1 MKYGIDI
8 GHNAPPDTGASG
20 IRQEDNLTREVGLRV
35 MSKLRALGHQVVNCT
50 PQRASSVTN
59 SLWQRTNRANVNRV
73 DAFVSIHFNAFNR
86 SANGAEVFAI
96 SSAGRRMARPVQEEI
111 VKLGFFDRG
120 VKNGAHMY
128 VLRHTAAPA
137 ILVECCFCDAR
148 VDMDRYLAEPMAN
161 AIVKGL
167 TGSAP
172 APTPTPSPAPSSVS
186 EEVRQL
192 QKVINRLKVTDG
204 NSAGRALKE
213 DGVFGSS
220 TREATRRLQA
230 ILGLMTDGIA
240 GDRTWRA
247 IRQVLAKPILR
258 ANQAAGPAVR
268 YVQYRVRVDIDGIF
282 GPQTAAAIRRYQSS
296 NGLTV
301 DGIIGPQSW
310 TRLIG

>member
-1 MKYGIDI
+1 
-8 GHNAPPDTGASG
+8 ASG

-96 SSAGRRMARPVQEEI
+96 SSAGRRMAQPVQDEI

-128 VLRHTAAPA
+128 VLRHTSAPA

-148 VDMDRYLAEPMAN
+148 VDMDRYLAEPMSN

-167 TGSAP
+167 TGRAP
-172 APTPTPSPAPSSVS
+172 APTPTPSPSPDQPS
-186 EEVRQL
+186 EQIRQL
-192 QKVINRLKVTDG
+192 QQVINRLKVTDG
-204 NSAGRALKE
+204 NKEGRRLVE
-213 DGVFGSS
+213 DGKFGNS
-220 TREATRRLQA
+220 TKLATQRLQA

-258 ANQAAGPAVR
+258 ANQAAGPSVR
-268 YVQYRVRVDIDGIF
+268 YVQYRTRVDIDGIF
-282 GPQTAAAIRRYQSS
+282 GPQTAGAVSRYQSS
-296 NGLTV
+296 NRLTV
-301 DGIIGPQSW
+301 DGIVGPQVW
-310 TRLIG
+310 KNMIG